1 MIERDIPVDI
11 TDIQGTFLREHIAK
25 SGCCGATEL
34 LKLYAWTLT
43 DYHRVVHLDMDSMLL
58 QPMDELFDKEDK
70 TFMYTCD
77 YGMTNKMLKACMV
90 QGGFLLLRPNVT
102 EFERGEANLI
112 NDIWFSQL
120 KRCPAKT
127 ISFSAVDSSN
137 SPAGSYTIDG
147 PRVSWVAPTH
157 DHDHD
162 RSARRSALRSM
173 YRPR

>member
-102 EFERGEANLI
+102 EFERLVDTVKIGDFRQGSGWGGKGI
-112 NDIWFSQL
+112 GWGYGGM
-120 KRCPAKT
+120 T
-127 ISFSAVDSSN
+127 IQ
-137 SPAGSYTIDG
+137 GS
-147 PRVSWVAPTH
+147 
-157 DHDHD
+157 
-162 RSARRSALRSM
+162 
-173 YRPR
+173 